1 MIDPVKLA
9 QHLIRI
15 PSITPEDKGCQEL
28 ISSHLE
34 ELDFNCERMPIEE
47 VTNLWATRR
56 RSGPM
61 LVFAGHTDVVPTGPL
76 EDWRHPPFDAMIE
89 DGKLYGRGAADMKG
103 SIACFV
109 AATARF
115 LAEYPDTSLSLGY
128 LITSDEE
135 GPAVHGTAAVLDRLA
150 ERREQFEYCLVGEPS
165 SLSRVGDE
173 IKNGRRGSL
182 SGRLTVHG
190 VQGHIAYPHL
200 AENPVHTFA
209 PALLELTETVWDK
222 GNDDFPP
229 TSFQISNINAGTGA
243 TNVIPGHLTVEFNFR
258 FSTEQTP
265 EGLQE
270 KVHAILDQHGLK
282 YDLDWSLSG
291 LPFLTERD
299 SLLTR
304 LTAQAIQEITG
315 QAPVFST
322 GGGTSDGRFIARTG
336 AQVIE
341 LGPLNATIHKV
352 DEHVG
357 VEDLRTLTDIY
368 HKLLIHFH
376 HAVEGHHAE

>member
-9 QHLIRI
+9 QHLVRI
-15 PSITPEDKGCQEL
+15 PSVTPDDGGCQEL
-28 ISSHLE
+28 IASHLE
-34 ELDFNCERMPIEE
+34 ELDFACERMPFGE
-47 VTNLWATRR
+47 VRNLWATRR

-61 LVFAGHTDVVPTGPL
+61 LVFAGHTDVVPPGPL
-76 EDWRHPPFDAMIE
+76 EDWRHPPFDAVID
-89 DGKLYGRGAADMKG
+89 DGRLYGRGTADMKG
-103 SIACFV
+103 SIACFI

-115 LAEYPDTSLSLGY
+115 LQQHPQTPLSLGW

-135 GPAVHGTAAVLDRLA
+135 GPAVDGTAAVLRELEA
-150 ERREQFEYCLVGEPS
+150 RGERFEYCLVGEPS
-165 SLSRVGDE
+165 SVAQVGDE

-182 SGRLTVHG
+182 SGELTVHG

-200 AENPVHTFA
+200 AENPVHRFA
-209 PALLELTETVWDK
+209 PALQAVVEEVWDE
-222 GNDDFPP
+222 GNEDFPP
-229 TSFQISNINAGTGA
+229 TSFQISNIQAGTGA
-243 TNVIPGHLTVEFNFR
+243 TNVIPGHLHVSFNFR

-265 EGLQE
+265 EALQRR
-270 KVHAILDQHGLK
+270 VHEILDAHGLK

-291 LPFLTERD
+291 LPFLTARD
-299 SLLTR
+299 GVLVRHVCAAIETVTGRASR
-304 LTAQAIQEITG
+304 L
-315 QAPVFST
+315 ST

-357 VEDLRTLTDIY
+357 VEDLQQLTQIY
-368 HKLLIHFH
+368 YHMLLNFH
-376 HAVEGHHAE
+376 RELMEQSA